1 MQCLRKES
9 CLIINSTEALAPKLT
24 VFFDGGCPLCRREV
38 GLYQRLSTG
47 LPVKWLDVSQ
57 ENVPLPAG
65 LSISNALARFH
76 VLVTHSGR
84 QPALLSGAQAFSA
97 LWKEIPGWKL
107 MGKISSLPIVS
118 SALEFAYV
126 SFLKIRPRIQRWVV
140 AMEPAVSQSPPF
152 MVADLRS
159 DHAGETGAV
168 WIYKGILLMTR
179 SPEVRRFAMHHLET
193 EQKHLALME
202 SILPW
207 RQQSRLLPFWRIAGF
222 MTGAIPAIFGANAV
236 FGTIAAVET
245 FVDQH
250 YEEQIIKLA
259 NAGYPGLLNTLKT
272 CQQDECD
279 HRDEA
284 IGLSTG
290 SSNFLLRAWCAVVG
304 VGSSQAVKLARLI

>member
-1 MQCLRKES
+1 
-9 CLIINSTEALAPKLT
+9 
-24 VFFDGGCPLCRREV
+24 V

-65 LSISNALARFH
+65 LSVSNALARFH
-76 VLVTHSGR
+76 VLVTQSGSK
-84 QPALLSGAQAFSA
+84 PTLLSGAQAFSA

-107 MGKISSLPIVS
+107 MGTI
-118 SALEFAYV
+118 SALPMVNSVLEVAYV
-126 SFLKIRPRIQRWVV
+126 SFLKIRPRIQKWVI

-168 WIYKGILLMTR
+168 WIYKGILLLTR
-179 SPEVRRFAMHHLET
+179 NPEVRRFATHHLET

-207 RQQSRLLPFWRIAGF
+207 RQRSRLLPFWRIAGF
-222 MTGAIPAIFGANAV
+222 MTGAIPAVFGANAV

-284 IGLSTG
+284 LSLSTG
-290 SSNFLLRAWCAVVG
+290 PSNFLLRIWCAVVG